1 MAEGGISIRHL
12 TESRWA
18 GIFASHNHFESQLN
32 FKNILFLESSQICT
46 RVEDEYVLFLLPRR
60 DSCRALDVSIAQP
73 FDSSLGVVGGQFAV
87 THLHLLV
94 SCSPY
99 FLTANRVTLGLQVSP
114 SRVFDREFPI
124 VAGLPAM
131 ANSFFCQ

>member
-73 FDSSLGVVGGQFAV
+73 LILAWESSEGN
-87 THLHLLV
+87 LLLPTSTY
-94 SCSPY
+94 SC
-99 FLTANRVTLGLQVSP
+99 L
-114 SRVFDREFPI
+114 
-124 VAGLPAM
+124 VALI
-131 ANSFFCQ
+131 F